1 MATTFWNTEDTFW
14 NLYDTFWNEEV
25 IIPIVTATGMASP
38 IESNIKDINLS
49 ENKVKEQFIKV
60 FLTIHNQFLTEQ
72 QKHFI
77 KITQLYPS
85 YKEQKEIKKK
95 VNVILE
101 NISLE
106 QKEHI
111 KKIPAK
117 IKIQNIKIGL
127 EKIVNYVT
135 DNSPK

>member
-1 MATTFWNTEDTFW
+1 MATTFWNTE
-14 NLYDTFWNEEV
+14 DTFWNEEV